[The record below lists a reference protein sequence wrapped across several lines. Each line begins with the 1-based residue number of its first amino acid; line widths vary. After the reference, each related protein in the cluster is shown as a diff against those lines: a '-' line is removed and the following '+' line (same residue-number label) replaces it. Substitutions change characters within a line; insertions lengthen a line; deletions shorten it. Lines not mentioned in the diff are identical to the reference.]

1 MKCIRVKKDIDTSMN
16 KLGESIVSLEAIYL
30 KPNQEDRV
38 NIDATIRR
46 FYFTF
51 ELFWKTMKT
60 FLNKKGVEVYY
71 PKDVLKEAYASH
83 FLEDEAVWRGMIKD
97 RNLTSH
103 TYDEALADEIF
114 NRMKLYVPVFRQA
127 FDKLSETV
135 VDE

>member
-1 MKCIRVKKDIDTSMN
+1 MKCIRMQNHIDTSIN
-16 KLGESIVSLEAIYL
+16 KLGEFLVSLEAIYL
-30 KPNQEDRV
+30 KPNQEDCS

-46 FYFTF
+46 FTFTF

-60 FLNKKGVEVYY
+60 FLNQKGVEVNY

-83 FLEDEAVWRGMIKD
+83 FLEDEAIWLGMIKD

-114 NRMKLYVPVFRQA
+114 NRIKLYVPVFRQA
-127 FDKLSETV
+127 FDKLSKTI

>member
-1 MKCIRVKKDIDTSMN
+1 MSKMKLEIN
-16 KLGESIVSLEAIYL
+16 KLRKALVSLEAIYL
-30 KPNQEDRV
+30 QSNREDRS
-38 NIDATIRR
+38 NIDATIQR
-46 FYFTF
+46 FEFTF

-60 FLNKKGVEVYY
+60 FLNQKGVEVNY

-83 FLEDEAVWRGMIKD
+83 FLEDEAVWLGMIKD

-114 NRMKLYVPVFRQA
+114 NRIKLYVPVFRQA
-127 FDKLSETV
+127 FDKLAKTV

>member
-1 MKCIRVKKDIDTSMN
+1 LKNKIDISIN
-16 KLGESIVSLEAIYL
+16 KLKKVLVSLEAIYL
-30 KPNQEDRV
+30 QPNREDRS
-38 NIDATIRR
+38 NIDATIQR
-46 FYFTF
+46 FEFTF

-60 FLNKKGVEVYY
+60 FLNQKGVEVNY

-83 FLEDEAVWRGMIKD
+83 FLEDEAIWLGIIKD

-114 NRMKLYVPVFRQA
+114 NRIKLYVPVFRQA
-127 FDKLSETV
+127 FDKLAKTV